1 MALPATRSALKA
13 TPTPVELD
21 RLEIVYGRPPPRLSA
36 AAREWMAGSRLGAQ
50 ENALGSRDHA
60 ALESAP
66 HTNSARDAS
75 TCCWSRRRRALI
87 ARRTGRAA
95 LANCS
100 RAASRCP
107 PANSGT
113 HTREF
118 THAAGC
124 AAIWLLLVTT
134 AAARAHLC
142 FARHSNTAAR
152 CVLPS
157 NLAG

>member
-1 MALPATRSALKA
+1 MFDSPFLIPSGYYPCRGALPLPATLSALKA

-50 ENALGSRDHA
+50 QNALSSRDRA

-75 TCCWSRRRRALI
+75 TCCWSRRRHALI
-87 ARRTGRAA
+87 ARRAGRAA
-95 LANCS
+95 LANFS

-107 PANSGT
+107 RQQDRGAPIG
-113 HTREF
+113 
-118 THAAGC
+118 AG
-124 AAIWLLLVTT
+124 
-134 AAARAHLC
+134 
-142 FARHSNTAAR
+142 S
-152 CVLPS
+152 
-157 NLAG
+157 